1 MFLKSIEIR
10 GFKSFADKTELV
22 FKNGVT
28 AIVGPNG
35 SGKSNISDA
44 VRWVL
49 GEQSVKSLRGGKME
63 DVIFAGT
70 QFRKPV
76 GLCQVSMTL
85 DNEDKKLPL
94 EYSDITISRRLYRS
108 GESEYYIN
116 NTQCRLKDIQELFMD
131 TGIGKEGY
139 SIIGQGKIEAVL
151 SGRPEERRS
160 LLEEAAGI
168 VKFKWRKEEAEKKLQ
183 NTESNLIRIDD
194 ILGTYEERIEPLRI
208 ENEKA
213 KKFIKLSEELKNKEV
228 NVIVHSIE
236 NVQNKI
242 DEIESAIKGMSIN
255 NDELNSNL
263 INQKADIVKWNEE
276 VENINEQN
284 SNYRKEYY
292 DNKSNKQKIEAE
304 IVLIGERL
312 ENLYGFIQKNLDE
325 LREIEGKISNLT
337 TSEIAQVEE
346 LNNSKVKQTELN
358 VEIKKYENTISSMD
372 ASISDKTDLIKKLKD
387 DQIEYLSDI
396 SNLKN
401 NILMLNND
409 VQTLKEKTDSIKS
422 SCESYLHSIKINTST
437 KNMLLSQ
444 VEEIKNRIVEFEGNI
459 KVNRQQISRLN
470 STLALKDKELREIT
484 NLNSKLEA
492 NHNMLVN
499 LDKQYEGY
507 NRSVKIL
514 MGDVTKGKVSIDKN
528 SCFVLGEIISVEK
541 RFETAIEIALGGAI
555 SDIITKDEQIA
566 KILIKYLK
574 DNNIGRATFLP
585 LTIVKGKKF
594 FGEADIKKV
603 DGYIGIASELIEY
616 NNVFTN
622 AIEYILGRTIICNDM
637 DSALKIAKVSNYSF
651 KIVTLSGEV
660 VNPGGSLTGG
670 SLHHKA
676 SNIIGRKREIE
687 DIKVKIKSS
696 EEKIKILNIAV
707 QNNRNDIKMLDEE
720 SLNLKDQIYSQNIE
734 ITRIKGKINAID
746 DENEKLKE
754 TLKISNRE
762 IELINEK
769 FEDTVNESII
779 KEGQLKELTIRQKE
793 NDNLIEEIEEELKDK
808 NNKIKSDRDKLTE
821 LKIEKAQVDESVL
834 NNSNLLRKLQLDI
847 KELKLKQSTMEAENK
862 KSKESIDKFK
872 LQIEHSKKEIENIEN
887 YILNM
892 EEKIKDQDVEIIKI
906 KEKIK
911 IYSDKVESLNLLI
924 NKKEDELHKIQL
936 SLARFTTEK
945 ESLYSK
951 LNDELEITYAEALK
965 YKFDIEN
972 FDRYKKDIANLKND
986 ISSLGVVN
994 LGAIDEFKDLTEK
1007 VNFMTVQREDLINA
1021 KEELMGLINEM
1032 TDKMKVVFNENFNKL
1047 RHNFNETFNELFKGG
1062 SADLILSDGDELTGN
1077 IDITVQPPG
1086 KKLQNINLMSGG
1098 EKGLSAI
1105 ALLFAILKMKP
1116 TPFCILDEIE
1126 AALDDANVSRY
1137 AEFLKK
1143 FSKNSQFIVITHRK
1157 GTMEACDALYGV
1169 TMEEKGISKIVSV
1182 DLSRETSEAS

>member
-10 GFKSFADKTELV
+10 GFKSFADKTELI

-70 QFRKPV
+70 QFRKSV
-76 GLCQVSMTL
+76 GLCQVSITL

-94 EYSDITISRRLYRS
+94 EYTDVTISRRLYRS

-116 NTQCRLKDIQELFMD
+116 NTHCRLKDIQELFMD

-168 VKFKWRKEEAEKKLQ
+168 VKFKWRKEEAEKRLE
-183 NTESNLIRIDD
+183 NTESNLIRIND

-213 KKFIKLSEELKNKEV
+213 KKFIKMSEELKNKEV
-228 NVIVHSIE
+228 NIIIHSIE
-236 NVQNKI
+236 NVQNKTG
-242 DEIESAIKGMSIN
+242 EIESAIKGMN
-255 NDELNSNL
+255 VNTDELNSDLVNL
-263 INQKADIVKWNEE
+263 KDDIVKWNEE
-276 VENINEQN
+276 IEEINKQN
-284 SNYRKEYY
+284 SHYRKEYY
-292 DNKSNKQKIEAE
+292 ENKSKKQNIESD
-304 IVLIGERL
+304 IILLGERL
-312 ENLYGFIQKNLDE
+312 ENLHSFIEKNLGE
-325 LREIEGKISNLT
+325 LGEIEDKIGNLT
-337 TSEIAQVEE
+337 TNEKIQAEE
-346 LNNSKVKQTELN
+346 LNNSEVKQTELN
-358 VEIKKYENTISSMD
+358 LQITKYENSIASMD
-372 ASISDKTDLIKKLKD
+372 VSISDKIDLIKKLKD
-387 DQIEYLSDI
+387 DQIEYLSNI

-401 NILMLNND
+401 NILIFNND
-409 VQTLKEKTDSIKS
+409 VQTLKEKTDSIKN

-437 KNMLLSQ
+437 KEMLLLQ
-444 VEEIKNRIVEFEGNI
+444 VEEIKNKVIEFESNI
-459 KVNRQQISRLN
+459 KVNKQQIS
-470 STLALKDKELREIT
+470 TLSSMLSLKDKELREVT
-484 NLNSKLEA
+484 NLHSKLEA

-507 NRSVKIL
+507 NKSVKVL
-514 MGDVTKGKVSIDKN
+514 MGDVTKGKVPIDEN

-566 KILIKYLK
+566 KRLIKYLK

-585 LTIVKGKKF
+585 LTIVKSKKI
-594 FGEADIKKV
+594 FGEADIKKIN
-603 DGYIGIASELIEY
+603 GYIGIASELIEY
-616 NNVFTN
+616 NNIFTN
-622 AIEYILGRTIICNDM
+622 AIEYILGRTIICHDM
-637 DSALKIAKVSNYSF
+637 DSALKIAKISNYSF

-670 SLHHKA
+670 SLHQRA
-676 SNIIGRKREIE
+676 SHIIGRKREIE
-687 DIKVKIKSS
+687 DIKLKIKSS
-696 EEKIKILNIAV
+696 EENIRTLNNLV
-707 QNNRNDIKMLDEE
+707 QNYRKDTKMLDEE
-720 SLNLKDQIYSQNIE
+720 NLNLKDRIYSQNIE
-734 ITRIKGKINAID
+734 ITKIKGKINAID
-746 DENEKLKE
+746 NESGKLKE
-754 TLKISNRE
+754 TLKVSNRE
-762 IELINEK
+762 IELIDGK
-769 FEDTVNESII
+769 
-779 KEGQLKELTIRQKE
+779 LKENINELINKEKDLEVLTIKQKE
-793 NDNLIEEIEEELKDK
+793 NDNLIVKLEDDLSDK
-808 NNKIKSDRDKLTE
+808 NDKIKNDREKLTE
-821 LKIEKAQVDESVL
+821 FKIKKAQIDENVL
-834 NNSNLLRKLQLDI
+834 NNSTLLRKLQTDI
-847 KELKLKQSTMEAENK
+847 KDLKLKQHSMKDENK
-862 KSKESIDKFK
+862 KSRENIDKFK
-872 LQIEHSKKEIENIEN
+872 VETEHNKEKIKNIEN

-911 IYSDKVESLNLLI
+911 IHSDKVESLNLLI
-924 NKKEDELHKIQL
+924 NKKEEELHKIQL
-936 SLARFTTEK
+936 SLARFTAEK

-965 YKFDIEN
+965 YKIQIED
-972 FDRYKKDIANLKND
+972 FEVYKKNITNLKNS

-994 LGAIDEFKDLTEK
+994 LGAIDEFRELTEK
-1007 VNFMTVQREDLINA
+1007 VNFMSTQREDLINA

-1032 TDKMKVVFNENFNKL
+1032 TDKMKIVFNENFNKL
-1047 RHNFNETFNELFKGG
+1047 RKNFNETFNELFKGG
-1062 SADLILSDGDELTGN
+1062 SADLILSDGDELTSN

-1126 AALDDANVSRY
+1126 AALDDANVFRY

-1143 FSKNSQFIVITHRK
+1143 FSENSQFIVITHRK
-1157 GTMEACDALYGV
+1157 GTMEACDVLYGI

-1182 DLSRETSEAS
+1182 DLSREVS